1 MTQRAPRG
9 AVVFD
14 CDGVLL
20 DTESAWT
27 RAETTL
33 FARHGQTFG
42 LEHKRAMIGTSFAE
56 SARLLETMLDR
67 PGRGSELLREL
78 EGLAAQEF
86 VKGVSP
92 LPGAVELLVLV
103 RKTRPVGVASN
114 THRSLLEVALSTA
127 SLDGAFPVVVAG
139 DDVDRPKPA
148 PDLYLRACELLGVRP
163 EEAVAL
169 EDTITGVTA
178 ARAAG
183 MYVIGIPSLPDTE
196 LEADLVVPSLADPAV
211 REALGV

>member
-1 MTQRAPRG
+1 
-9 AVVFD
+9 VVFD

-20 DTESAWT
+20 DTERAWT

-33 FARHGQTFG
+33 FARHGRTFDMG
-42 LEHKRAMIGTSFAE
+42 HKRAMIGTSFTE
-56 SARLLETMLDR
+56 SARLLEAMLAR

-78 EGLAAQEF
+78 EGLAAEEF
-86 VKGVSP
+86 TRGVGP
-92 LPGAVELLVLV
+92 LPGAVELLDLV
-103 RKTRPVGVASN
+103 RKDRPVGVASN
-114 THRSLLEVALSTA
+114 THRSLLEVALFAA
-127 SLDGAFPVVVAG
+127 SLTDAFPVVVAG

-148 PDLYLRACELLGVRP
+148 PDLYLRACELLGVQP
-163 EEAVAL
+163 EDAVAL
-169 EDTITGVTA
+169 EDTVTGVTS

-183 MYVIGIPSLPDTE
+183 MYVIGIPSLPGTE